1 MALSK
6 AASVFYILHSNLIH
20 IAWTHEWP
28 PAQWGRSVAV
38 NIWQTSFLG
47 HQPTSTH
54 VHRRQNGLSVS
65 PEWGKREKG
74 SSLGAL
80 WLTGGKVKRPRRG
93 ATLCGVRERWAL
105 NSRRDKSKCLRWAI
119 FLKLQIAVP
128 CHWANMSMWWKCIQ
142 CISMTRYTFY
152 LSKNSWGISGFTF
165 RHNVSNLFCLAWPF
179 LSVCITYCI
188 EI

>member
-119 FLKLQIAVP
+119 FLKLQVLFPVTEQI
-128 CHWANMSMWWKCIQ
+128 WACDESAFNAFQWLDTRFTCQRTPGEYLDSLSDTMSVIC
-142 CISMTRYTFY
+142 F
-152 LSKNSWGISGFTF
+152 
-165 RHNVSNLFCLAWPF
+165 A
-179 LSVCITYCI
+179 
-188 EI
+188 